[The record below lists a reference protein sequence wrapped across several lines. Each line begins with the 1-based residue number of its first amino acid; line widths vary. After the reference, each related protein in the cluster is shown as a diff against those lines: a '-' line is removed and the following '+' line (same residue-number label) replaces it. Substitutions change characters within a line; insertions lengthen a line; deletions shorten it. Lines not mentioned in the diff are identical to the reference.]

1 MPGFDHP
8 PLRFGLIGAGSIS
21 GSWSQ
26 AVTALPQ
33 EARLVAVADVDGDRA
48 AKLANAHAG
57 AQAFSSARQMTLEA
71 ELDAVIV
78 CSPPLHHHEQTLD
91 LVRRGVHVL
100 CEKPLA
106 LSVEAAREMQDE
118 AARAG
123 VCFTMASKFRFVP
136 DVIEARRLAQSG
148 AIGDVILFENQ
159 FTGMVDMSQR
169 WNSRPEISGGGVL
182 IDNGTHSLDIMRYF
196 LGPVHEVHVV
206 EGRRVQNLP
215 VEDTVH
221 IFARND
227 AGALGS
233 IDLSWSLNKAC
244 PWFISLHGSGGAIQV
259 GWKSSQHRLGD
270 ARDWTVFG
278 SGYDKNVAFRGQ
290 LLNFV
295 RAIRG
300 EEQLIIAPAEGVA
313 SVEAVKSAYEA
324 LERMQWTA
332 IRPAGAG
339 PQ

>member
-1 MPGFDHP
+1 M
-8 PLRFGLIGAGSIS
+8 A
-21 GSWSQ
+21 
-26 AVTALPQ
+26 
-33 EARLVAVADVDGDRA
+33 
-48 AKLANAHAG
+48 
-57 AQAFSSARQMTLEA
+57 LEA
-71 ELDAVIV
+71 ELDAVVI
-78 CSPPLHHHEQTLD
+78 CSPPLCHAEQTAAM
-91 LVRRGVHVL
+91 VRQGVHVL

-106 LSVEAAREMQDE
+106 LSVESARAMQAD

-136 DVIEARRLAQSG
+136 DVIEARRLVQAG

-159 FTGMVDMSQR
+159 FTSRVDMSQR

-182 IDNGTHSLDIMRYF
+182 IDNGTHSLDIMRFF
-196 LGPVHEVHVV
+196 LGPVQEVLVV

-221 IFARND
+221 IFARNE

-233 IDLSWSLNKAC
+233 IDLSWSIHKAC
-244 PWFISLHGSGGAIQV
+244 PWFISLHGSRGAIQV
-259 GWKSSQHRLGD
+259 GWKSSTHRLGD
-270 ARDWTVFG
+270 ARDWTEFG

-300 EEQLIIAPAEGVA
+300 EEALVITSGEGVA
-313 SVEAVKSAYEA
+313 SVAAVASAYEA
-324 LERMQWTA
+324 LERMHWTA
-332 IRPAGAG
+332 VPPAGADR
-339 PQ
+339 P